1 MKKIVWIRAHPY
13 SAFKNYLAYQKQPQR
28 KKMKMMIRYLE
39 LAMQKGKTDIIEVI
53 EY

>member
-1 MKKIVWIRAHPY
+1 
-13 SAFKNYLAYQKQPQR
+13 
-28 KKMKMMIRYLE
+28 MKMMIRYLE